1 MVEILYNLIESIMT
15 NAKEIHHVD
24 PIIFLA
30 IHLLCTPIFYFSLY
44 KTIRSMAKKI
54 MKDTLMWSTVFLAS
68 FVAPY
73 IYVILFGKNIPWWVY
88 LIIAVIV
95 AQSIYSMINRL
106 GKNAKIMRSESNL
119 FTGDK

>member
-1 MVEILYNLIESIMT
+1 
-15 NAKEIHHVD
+15 
-24 PIIFLA
+24 
-30 IHLLCTPIFYFSLY
+30 
-44 KTIRSMAKKI
+44 MAKKI

-88 LIIAVIV
+88 LIIAVIL

-106 GKNAKIMRSESNL
+106 GKNAKIMGSDPNY